1 VSDRELLEL
10 AAKAAG
16 IVYRHDN
23 SFWTHEDYCAF
34 WSYDD
39 LCNCGA
45 RWNPLTDDGDALRLA
60 VKLGLH
66 ISQQLSYVAVMQPHG
81 GAGSH
86 LLQWIEKY
94 NNDPYAA
101 TRRVITRAAAE
112 IGRNMK

>member
-1 VSDRELLEL
+1 MSDRELLEL

-16 IVYRHDN
+16 IDYRHDN
-23 SFWTHEDYCAF
+23 AYWTHEDHCAF

-45 RWNPLTDDGDALRLA
+45 RWNSLDNDDNAFRLA

-66 ISQQLSYVAVMQPHG
+66 LTSSETHAW
-81 GAGSH
+81 ASH
-86 LLQWIEKY
+86 LAVSATEPLGT
-94 NNDPYAA
+94 DPYAA
-101 TRRVITRAAAE
+101 TRRAITRAAAE